1 MKIAVASGKGGTGK
15 TTVAVNLA
23 VVLSDRGSVEL
34 LDCDVEA
41 PNAHLFLDPTIERQA
56 DVALPVP
63 VVDDQ
68 KCTGCG
74 LCVEVCEFNAIG
86 SIGKGVLVF
95 PELCHGCGACWK
107 LCPEDAI
114 TPGQR
119 QVGTVGS
126 GHARSV
132 AFHHGWLRVGEALS
146 PPVVRAVKALATGAD
161 FTILD
166 APPGTSCPVVETVRG
181 ADTVLLVTEPTP
193 FGLHD
198 LELAADMAQALGLAA
213 AVAIN
218 KVGIGD
224 GAVEEFCASRSLPVV
239 LRLPYERR
247 IAEAYSR
254 GELIAES
261 VPELRADFERL
272 ADYLLEHARR

>member
-23 VVLSDRGSVEL
+23 TILSDRGSVEL

-74 LCVEVCEFNAIG
+74 VCVEACEFNAIG
-86 SIGKGVLVF
+86 SIGSGVLVF

-114 TPGQR
+114 AKGER
-119 QVGTVGS
+119 KVGSVGS
-126 GHARSV
+126 GHARAI

-146 PPVVRAVKALATGAD
+146 PPVVKAVKDLARGAD
-161 FTILD
+161 FTIFD

-181 ADTVLLVTEPTP
+181 VDAVVLVTEPTP

-198 LELAADMAQALGLAA
+198 LELAAEMVKALGLSAS
-213 AVAIN
+213 VVIN

-224 GAVEEFCASRSLPVV
+224 GAVEEFCASRSLPIL
-239 LRLPYERR
+239 LRLPFDRR

-254 GELIAES
+254 GKLLVEAI
-261 VPELRADFERL
+261 PELRADFERF
-272 ADYLLEHARR
+272 ADHLVEHARR